1 MSTVALVREA
11 VINGKRVRQTLK
23 LGRGRRPNNLTAGSF
38 YLRYLCPDKGKRVNQ
53 HAGYDFNA
61 ALAMREAKEREIT
74 ALKQAMA
81 NGLTV
86 ERPDAANEQSR
97 LKVTDAID
105 QYFRNLHALGKDQ
118 KTIRAYRKAIDQFR
132 ESCTK
137 QYLDA
142 IGKQDLIDFMGWLR
156 AQPQR
161 SQINANPGRTH
172 FNKVNNVI
180 IFLAA
185 YGMRKILK
193 KNEYPKFTE
202 KAVVYFDDQQLKRLY
217 ASCMNEEEEFTLD
230 CFLRLGVRDGEAAH
244 AEYSDFRDRMYH
256 IEDKPR
262 WKWHPKKHHQRCIP
276 VPDDIWENLQ
286 ERRKRTSGPNLLFP
300 NSAGKPNLHLLRDIQ
315 AIAERAGFHADL
327 HTCRRT
333 YATRLSRTLELQD
346 IQRLLGHKEIS
357 TTMKYLGHVS
367 LNSAK
372 TRAAIARAFEG
383 VR

>member
-1 MSTVALVREA
+1 MSAVSLVREA
-11 VINGKRVRQTLK
+11 IVNGKRNRQTLN
-23 LGRGRRPNNLTAGSF
+23 LGRGRRPKNLAEGSF
-38 YLRYLCPDKGKRVNQ
+38 YLRYYCPVKGKRVNQ
-53 HAGYDFNA
+53 HVGYDYNA
-61 ALAMREAKEREIT
+61 ALALREAKEREID
-74 ALKQAMA
+74 ALKLAAA
-81 NGLTV
+81 NGLKV
-86 ERPDAANEQSR
+86 ELPASTSQDR
-97 LKVTDAID
+97 LKINDAIEL
-105 QYFRNLHALGKDQ
+105 YFRNLSALGKDP
-118 KTIRAYRKAIDQFR
+118 KTVMAYRKSVDQFR

-137 QYLDA
+137 QHMDEVV
-142 IGKQDLIDFMGWLR
+142 KQDLIDFMGWLR
-156 AQPQR
+156 SQPQR
-161 SQINANPGRTH
+161 RQRNANPGRTH

-185 YGMRKILK
+185 FGMRKILK

-217 ASCMNEEEEFTLD
+217 ASCMTDEEEFTLE
-230 CFLRLGVRDGEAAH
+230 CFLKLGVRDGEAAH

-256 IEDKPR
+256 IEEKPH

-276 VPDDIWENLQ
+276 VPDDIWEVVQ
-286 ERRKRTSGPNLLFP
+286 ERRKRNPNQKLLFP
-300 NSAGKPNLHLLRDIQ
+300 NSVGKPNLHLLRDIQ

-333 YATRLSRTLELQD
+333 YATRLSRELELQD

-367 LNSAK
+367 LNSEK
-372 TRAAIARAFEG
+372 TRAAIAKAFEG